1 MLRLLRMLALCLW
14 PMGTLCAHEI
24 LLVGGDDTVGVSSF
38 VSALQARRPL
48 DQVRFQTVTQLP
60 SPGRLDVQT
69 RLILLDEAALDWR
82 LREPSGPLSLALRIS
97 RVQAQLRLGK
107 SRPEYL
113 SLLWSDP
120 PLARQLRLTRYLLPQ
135 ARRIGVLYGPD
146 SRFLIDELHQAANH
160 MGLEI
165 VAQDWADLRDS
176 RPLQHVL
183 GNSDV
188 LLGIDDPQLFNAKT
202 VKNLLLSS
210 YGRQMAL
217 IGPNAGFRRPGQH
230 LQRPGRLAG
239 GTRSLARPAALAL
252 AAQPLSRSL
261 PGQRQSAGGPRPW
274 AGAHRA
280 ERSRAGPGRRRVD
293 TMSKRLSWDIHA
305 RTQIISLGPALLL
318 TLLLIG
324 FFTFVRLQ
332 DLRQEL
338 DHTGQLIANQLAPA
352 CEYGRLRIR
361 GDLGQQ

>member
-1 MLRLLRMLALCLW
+1 MLRMLRMLALCLW

-24 LLVGGDDTVGVSSF
+24 LLVGGDDTAGVSSF

-217 IGPNAGFRRPGQH
+217 IGPNAGFVRAGALASTYSDQDDW
-230 LQRPGRLAG
+230 LAVLDRLLDQPP
-239 GTRSLARPAALAL
+239 TRWPRSLYPDHFRVSGNQQVARALGLERIEPNAAELVLAEGEST
-252 AAQPLSRSL
+252 P
-261 PGQRQSAGGPRPW
+261 
-274 AGAHRA
+274 
-280 ERSRAGPGRRRVD
+280 
-293 TMSKRLSWDIHA
+293 
-305 RTQIISLGPALLL
+305 
-318 TLLLIG
+318 
-324 FFTFVRLQ
+324 
-332 DLRQEL
+332 
-338 DHTGQLIANQLAPA
+338 
-352 CEYGRLRIR
+352 
-361 GDLGQQ
+361 